1 MSERVLAT
9 HDFWLSGSGFPVQ
22 SLMDELAENP
32 ELWIHDRDFRMV
44 EKGGFKSPH
53 RDSNDM
59 WIRFNNYDNAQ
70 NPDFTDEHV
79 SQWYPE
85 ALKLP
90 SVFKAA
96 AEVMGHVR
104 GEQLGGIYLIKL
116 PPGKWIHP
124 HSDYSWHSVYY
135 NKFVLMINA
144 KPGLVF
150 GWDSGELVP
159 ETGELWEV
167 ENDRTHWVYNGSDED
182 MIIATMNIRTFNR
195 GYNEA
200 VKCL

>member
-1 MSERVLAT
+1 
-9 HDFWLSGSGFPVQ
+9 
-22 SLMDELAENP
+22 
-32 ELWIHDRDFRMV
+32 
-44 EKGGFKSPH
+44 
-53 RDSNDM
+53 
-59 WIRFNNYDNAQ
+59 
-70 NPDFTDEHV
+70 
-79 SQWYPE
+79 
-85 ALKLP
+85 
-90 SVFKAA
+90 
-96 AEVMGHVR
+96 
-104 GEQLGGIYLIKL
+104 
-116 PPGKWIHP
+116 
-124 HSDYSWHSVYY
+124 
-135 NKFVLMINA
+135 MINA